1 MTTSAIESLVRTHY
15 PQALP
20 AAAFRKQVFGWLEDE
35 LGMALSN
42 VLLATSICADD
53 IVFITDDAGNVETQH
68 ATKELLGPFDMGG
81 LAGLPFAG
89 KTGMTAFAHHV
100 PDHGA
105 ACIVYGPHIGMTNAG
120 EFGKV
125 LRLGQHEESPA
136 CGALGV
142 AIKHFQASADYEPI
156 LDMDDAQE
164 ALLEQRLKPYL
175 AQILAAP
182 NPMQA
187 ASEAAYSIIHDL
199 ILRYVVAVKAQF
211 RCEQI
216 ALVGV
221 VIVNTSPGHEDYI
234 DLRHTSVL
242 RLADL

>member
-1 MTTSAIESLVRTHY
+1 
-15 PQALP
+15 LP
-20 AAAFRKQVFGWLEDE
+20 AKIFRRQVFGWLEHE

-42 VLLATSICADD
+42 VLMATSICADD
-53 IVFITDDAGNVETQH
+53 IVFITDDVGNVETRH

-105 ACIVYGPHIGMTNAG
+105 ACIVYGPHIGMSDAG
-120 EFGKV
+120 VLGKV
-125 LRLGQHEESPA
+125 LRLGQHEESAA

-142 AIKHFQASADYEPI
+142 AIKHFQSGPDYEPI
-156 LDMDDAQE
+156 LDVDDAQE
-164 ALLEQRLKPYL
+164 ALLEQRLLPHM

-187 ASEAAYSIIHDL
+187 ASEATYQVIEDL
-199 ILRYVVAVKAQF
+199 ILRYVAVTKAQF
-211 RCEQI
+211 RCERL

-221 VIVNTSPGHEDYI
+221 LIVNTSPQHEDYF
-234 DLRHTSVL
+234 DLRHQAVL

>member
-1 MTTSAIESLVRTHY
+1 MTTSAVASQVRAHY
-15 PQALP
+15 PQAMP
-20 AAAFRKQVFGWLEDE
+20 AAVFRRQIFGWLEDE

-53 IVFITDDAGNVETQH
+53 IVFITDDAGNVETRH

-105 ACIVYGPHIGMTNAG
+105 ACIVYGPHIGMTDAG
-120 EFGKV
+120 VLGKV
-125 LRLGQHEESPA
+125 LRLGQHDESPA

-142 AIKHFQASADYEPI
+142 ALKHFQSEPNYEPF

-164 ALLEQRLKPYL
+164 ALLEQRLKPHM

-187 ASEAAYSIIHDL
+187 ASEAAYRVIEDL
-199 ILRYVVAVKAQF
+199 ILRYVAVAKAQF
-211 RCEQI
+211 RCERL

-221 VIVNTSPGHEDYI
+221 LIVNTSPEHEDYF
-234 DLRHTSVL
+234 DLRHQAVL

>member
-1 MTTSAIESLVRTHY
+1 MTTSAVESQVRAHY
-15 PQALP
+15 PQAMP
-20 AAAFRKQVFGWLEDE
+20 ATVFRKQVFGWLEDE

-53 IVFITDDAGNVETQH
+53 IVFITDDAGNVETRH

-105 ACIVYGPHIGMTNAG
+105 ACIVYGPHIGMTDDG
-120 EFGKV
+120 RV
-125 LRLGQHEESPA
+125 GQGPAAWASTRSCTA

-164 ALLEQRLKPYL
+164 ALLEQRLKPHM

-187 ASEAAYSIIHDL
+187 ASEAAYQVIHEL

-211 RCEQI
+211 RCEQHR
-216 ALVGV
+216 
-221 VIVNTSPGHEDYI
+221 PG
-234 DLRHTSVL
+234 R
-242 RLADL
+242 RADRQHQP